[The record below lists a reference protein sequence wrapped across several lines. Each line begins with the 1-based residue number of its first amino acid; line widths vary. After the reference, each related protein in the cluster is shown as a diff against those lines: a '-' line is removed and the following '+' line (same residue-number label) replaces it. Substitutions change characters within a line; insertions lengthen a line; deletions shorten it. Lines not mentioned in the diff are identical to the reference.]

1 MRIRH
6 FHGNGIR
13 ALRPPVSVKLENGGL
28 DFSVWFCVGGSRGAG
43 GGTGGGT
50 ATRTFGV
57 GVELRCVCGVGGGT
71 EIKRVLMVMMMMK
84 ARGHARIKA
93 SG

>member
-1 MRIRH
+1 MVWI
-6 FHGNGIR
+6 FQSSF
-13 ALRPPVSVKLENGGL
+13 VWVEVGGL
-28 DFSVWFCVGGSRGAG
+28 GGDGWWDSHEDFRSGCRVEVCVWGGR
-43 GGTGGGT
+43 
-50 ATRTFGV
+50 
-57 GVELRCVCGVGGGT
+57 GT